1 MSHGGNMVLDKGYKV
16 LSTYNGSA
24 AAGVTQ
30 FRGVKWVSTD
40 HIDLNVAASTIG
52 IGVVQDNVDQ
62 ADVAT
67 GKAVA
72 NVRLLGIT
80 KLVVQTAASIT
91 FMSRITLGNAGGAV
105 IAATG
110 NQQTGICVGLPGP
123 NALAAG
129 DLIDVLLTPG
139 IIAP

>member
-1 MSHGGNMVLDKGYKV
+1 MAHGGNMVLDKGYKV
-16 LSTYNGSA
+16 LSTYNSSA
-24 AAGVTQ
+24 AAGVTK
-30 FRGVKWVSTD
+30 FRGVKWVTTD
-40 HIDLNVAASTIG
+40 FIDLNVAASTIG
-52 IGVVQDNVDQ
+52 IGVVQEDIDQ
-62 ADVAT
+62 VDVAT

-72 NVRLLGIT
+72 NVRMLGIT

-110 NQQTGICVGLPGP
+110 NQQIGLCVGLPGP